1 MQKFVIRVF
10 TCQNMAIFRNPS
22 KFLNFFEFSKKIWSR
37 FFQECSRSP
46 KKQFL
51 QKSHYKCDLEKLLK
65 MTKSFVEFFH
75 FGPNFRYDRV
85 LLYFIILPL
94 HPTTGTYS
102 QVCAGPPKACS
113 CLGPPARARPSSASA
128 SPASPGPPSSASP
141 PPALPLNGWAFFVSQ
156 YWFSL

>member
-51 QKSHYKCDLEKLLK
+51 QKSHYKCDLEELLK
-65 MTKSFVEFFH
+65 MTKIFVEFFD
-75 FGPNFRYDRV
+75 FGPKYQIFWSKIFSTYSTSQD
-85 LLYFIILPL
+85 LPL
-94 HPTTGTYS
+94 CKKSAPYFENLIFFINFYRFWSKIANFGWPPTTSYHLSWPPYEPDLS
-102 QVCAGPPKACS
+102 QKSVIGSEKDS
-113 CLGPPARARPSSASA
+113 
-128 SPASPGPPSSASP
+128 
-141 PPALPLNGWAFFVSQ
+141 
-156 YWFSL
+156 